1 MWLRQCLLPT
11 FYLITSKPARLTAGS
26 GGWRHSFSVLLGAL
40 LLLFAPSLLSI
51 FVSSRDPPFPCSSSS
66 SLAPPVSGPCQQTD
80 LVKEERLFAA
90 QWMPCQGPS
99 LPRLLYCVCRGLL
112 TSTRDDTKEEEEEG
126 KGVMAVRTV
135 LQWGRGDGGRQK

>member
-1 MWLRQCLLPT
+1 MPSSNFLAYNIQASQAHSREWGLAAFFFCSPGSPSPSVRSISLVHLCLV
-11 FYLITSKPARLTAGS
+11 ARS
-26 GGWRHSFSVLLGAL
+26 P
-40 LLLFAPSLLSI
+40 PSS
-51 FVSSRDPPFPCSSSS
+51 VSSSP
-66 SLAPPVSGPCQQTD
+66 APPVSGPCQQTD

-112 TSTRDDTKEEEEEG
+112 TSTRDDTKEEEEG

-135 LQWGRGDGGRQK
+135 LQWGRGDGGRQQ